1 MGAGDLAEL
10 LRELKERSGLSY
22 GALAKRLHVSTS
34 TLHRYVSGS
43 AVPTEFAPL
52 ERFARVC
59 GASRQEM
66 VEVHRRWILADASRG
81 ERERDRDRDRDR
93 KDPEPSPGEASG
105 DAAGPSRGGAV
116 SGGLASGGAASG
128 APAAGGVN
136 PGAPARS
143 ESAAADPGAGDPRN
157 GGSQGTDS
165 RDGGLREPNLG
176 DESPQNGDPR
186 DGTPRN
192 ATPRDA
198 TPRNATS
205 PGADPK
211 DEAPGIVIGSA
222 PVAAARREGRRL
234 PRARVLVAAGVV
246 LALGATAVA
255 VQAASG
261 GGDSN
266 QVATDSPSAD
276 DGKREGGPDGP
287 GSASPSAKE
296 SGKGKPDKEAK
307 PSGEPDGDGK
317 GKDKGKGSGDEPSA
331 PAAGGGGEGGGA
343 GGAAPV
349 TVSTQAH
356 YWQDPCGHPYL
367 VDKEPGALSPPPNEQ
382 DAPGWAS
389 ANGAVSAR
397 DQTVKLVVQGKG
409 DDTVVLESL
418 NVRVAGTGA
427 PLAWNN
433 YKMGYLGVGCGGN
446 VPKHTFDVNLDASV
460 PRPTP
465 QSGDDNFP
473 YKVSASDPEAFYVE
487 ATANTRYVRWYLE
500 LEWSSGGRSGTVRI
514 DDTGKPF
521 ATSGDKSR
529 PVYGYSLDT
538 KKWTKTNR
546 DNDNVSEP
554 AA

>member
-81 ERERDRDRDRDR
+81 ERDRDRDR

-136 PGAPARS
+136 PGAPARG

-165 RDGGLREPNLG
+165 RDGGLREPNPG
-176 DESPQNGDPR
+176 DEGPHNESPHNGDPR
-186 DGTPRN
+186 DGSSRN
-192 ATPRDA
+192 E
-198 TPRNATS
+198 TS

-222 PVAAARREGRRL
+222 PAAARREGRRL

-266 QVATDSPSAD
+266 QVSTDSPSAD

-307 PSGEPDGDGK
+307 PSGEPDGEGEGK
-317 GKDKGKGSGDEPSA
+317 GKGKGEGSGDEPSA

-460 PRPTP
+460 PRPAP

-546 DNDNVSEP
+546 DNDNVPEP

>member
-66 VEVHRRWILADASRG
+66 VEVHRRWILADATRG
-81 ERERDRDRDRDR
+81 ERDR
-93 KDPEPSPGEASG
+93 KDAESSPGAASA
-105 DAAGPSRGGAV
+105 DAGGASV
-116 SGGLASGGAASG
+116 GGSASGGLASGGSASGGSGSGAAGSG
-128 APAAGGVN
+128 APASGGSH
-136 PGAPARS
+136 PGAPARG
-143 ESAAADPGAGDPRN
+143 ESAAVEPGAKG
-157 GGSQGTDS
+157 S
-165 RDGGLREPNLG
+165 RDGSSRAGTPG
-176 DESPQNGDPR
+176 DESSPEGDPG
-186 DGTPRN
+186 DAGT
-192 ATPRDA
+192 
-198 TPRNATS
+198 
-205 PGADPK
+205 K

-222 PVAAARREGRRL
+222 PAATARREGRRL

-261 GGDSN
+261 GGDGN
-266 QVATDSPSAD
+266 KVATDSPSAD
-276 DGKREGGPDGP
+276 NGKREGGPDGP
-287 GSASPSAKE
+287 GTASPSAKE
-296 SGKGKPDKEAK
+296 SGKGKADKEAK
-307 PSGEPDGDGK
+307 PSGEPDGK
-317 GKDKGKGSGDEPSA
+317 GKGKGSGGEPSA

-343 GGAAPV
+343 DGGVPV
-349 TVSTQAH
+349 TVSTNAH
-356 YWQDPCGHPYL
+356 HWEDPCGHPYL

-397 DQTVKLVVQGKG
+397 DQTVKLVVQGTG

-418 NVRVAGTGA
+418 NVRVAGTSA

-446 VPKHTFDVNLDASV
+446 VPKHSFDVNLDASV
-460 PRPTP
+460 PRPAP
-465 QSGDDNFP
+465 QSGGDNFP
-473 YKVSASDPEAFYVE
+473 YKVSASDPEAFYIN

-500 LEWSSGGRSGTVRI
+500 LEWSSGVRSGTVRI

-529 PVYGYSLDT
+529 PVYAFSLNS

-546 DNDNVSEP
+546 DNDDVPDPP
-554 AA
+554 A